1 MFHKKKSLLV
11 MPVALALLILWGCSG
26 GAGGGGSLTAGG
38 GIGGSGVTVG
48 SVSKF
53 GSVFVNDV
61 EYGTTDAVVVVDGV
75 EKGSGDQTV
84 LDNLSVGKLVR
95 IEGPS
100 AADGTGTA
108 QRIVY
113 NEDVIGPVESIT
125 AVDADTSKLV
135 VMGQTVIADRQTNL
149 VNTTLATI
157 AVGNVVEVS
166 GFGDDQG
173 FIHAGYLKMRA
184 DVYTSGSEV
193 QVRGIAADVNT
204 LLRTFKINQLTVDY
218 STADVSQLTNG
229 APQTGQFLEVKGVL
243 NAGGTLVA
251 TLVKPEDILGVAT
264 ADNVE
269 ISGIVTL
276 FNSIT
281 DFEVGGIAVLTDGA
295 TEFNDIL
302 PEDIDVGSK
311 LIVSGSLTNRVLLA
325 DTVRSTAQV
334 KIESNVSS
342 VGSSSLTLD
351 GLTLLTVNVNDL
363 TKILGAADTIVEIFP
378 GDHVKIFGTSFSSG
392 NATASKI
399 IVKKQS
405 KDTVVLRGPVEA
417 VSGDLITVLGVTI
430 DTGSTGSIPDNGF
443 SLESGGPLTR
453 AEFQSRVSVGDSFDA
468 KGTLLGDS
476 TVNWQSIALGESK

>member
-1 MFHKKKSLLV
+1 M
-11 MPVALALLILWGCSG
+11 
-26 GAGGGGSLTAGG
+26 
-38 GIGGSGVTVG
+38 
-48 SVSKF
+48 
-53 GSVFVNDV
+53 
-61 EYGTTDAVVVVDGV
+61 
-75 EKGSGDQTV
+75 
-84 LDNLSVGKLVR
+84 
-95 IEGPS
+95 
-100 AADGTGTA
+100 
-108 QRIVY
+108 
-113 NEDVIGPVESIT
+113 
-125 AVDADTSKLV
+125 
-135 VMGQTVIADRQTNL
+135 
-149 VNTTLATI
+149 
-157 AVGNVVEVS
+157 
-166 GFGDDQG
+166 
-173 FIHAGYLKMRA
+173 
-184 DVYTSGSEV
+184 YTSGSEV
-193 QVRGIAADVNT
+193 QVRGNAADVNT

-229 APQTGQFLEVKGVL
+229 APQTGQLLEVKGIL

-417 VSGDLITVLGVTI
+417 VISGDLITVLGVTI

-443 SLESGGPLTR
+443 SLENGGPLTR
-453 AEFQSRVSVGDSFDA
+453 LEFQSRVSVGDSVNA
-468 KGTLLGDS
+468 KGNLIGD
-476 TVNWQSIALGESK
+476 TVNWQSIELGKSN